1 MTKKVNGQALTA
13 RQKWESK
20 YIILLQ
26 RAYVWLTASF
36 TGNKKNVRYI
46 PSKIL
51 SKIKKI
57 EEGFKLSLVK
67 REQGT
72 YMPFSII
79 I

>member
-1 MTKKVNGQALTA
+1 MVNSQLYW
-13 RQKWESK
+13 KIK
-20 YIILLQ
+20 D
-26 RAYVWLTASF
+26 
-36 TGNKKNVRYI
+36 VRHI

-67 REQGT
+67 REQEMN
-72 YMPFSII
+72 MPFSII